1 MFPSRF
7 LFPVL
12 FSTAVLGNIEKEIFV
27 APSNSQDLLFNG
39 TNSPQSA
46 GFEALH
52 PGLLRLSP
60 SPSCEGTC
68 HELHVTLD
76 TSFIGSG
83 ESHWAVL
90 DHLEQG
96 KRYEVRICWAATSPT
111 DLTLNIYTASQLL
124 DKPSLLA
131 NMTAYAT
138 HQLPPSPVNKLS
150 CPSAAPRSV
159 LYLNIRA
166 KAGYYTHEKHRME
179 TPDPVR
185 VEIVLDPFI
194 LNALP
199 ESLLPIAVTI
209 ILTALS
215 AFWLSGRVYNILR
228 NIASL
233 KQSRYDKKTR

>member
-1 MFPSRF
+1 MCCFLRVEGSVCQAGATSNLLRLSDAPIALVVSCFVTTSMPSFGQNSTEGTSAHKLTYLLASPKPFEQLDNSFKMFPARF

-46 GFEALH
+46 EFEALH

-68 HELHVTLD
+68 HELHVTLN

-96 KRYEVRICWAATSPT
+96 KRYEVRICWAATVPPPT
-111 DLTLNIYTASQLL
+111 KLYAS
-124 DKPSLLA
+124 
-131 NMTAYAT
+131 T
-138 HQLPPSPVNKLS
+138 
-150 CPSAAPRSV
+150 
-159 LYLNIRA
+159 
-166 KAGYYTHEKHRME
+166 
-179 TPDPVR
+179 
-185 VEIVLDPFI
+185 
-194 LNALP
+194 
-199 ESLLPIAVTI
+199 
-209 ILTALS
+209 
-215 AFWLSGRVYNILR
+215 
-228 NIASL
+228 
-233 KQSRYDKKTR
+233 

>member
-1 MFPSRF
+1 MCCFLRVEGSVCQAGATPNLLRLSDAPIALVVSCFVTTSMPSFGQNSTEGTSAHKLTYLLTSPAPFEQLDNSFKMFPARF

-27 APSNSQDLLFNG
+27 APSNSQDPLFNG

-68 HELHVTLD
+68 RELHVTLG

-96 KRYEVRICWAATSPT
+96 KRYEVRICWAATVPPPT
-111 DLTLNIYTASQLL
+111 KL
-124 DKPSLLA
+124 
-131 NMTAYAT
+131 YAT
-138 HQLPPSPVNKLS
+138 
-150 CPSAAPRSV
+150 
-159 LYLNIRA
+159 
-166 KAGYYTHEKHRME
+166 T
-179 TPDPVR
+179 
-185 VEIVLDPFI
+185 
-194 LNALP
+194 
-199 ESLLPIAVTI
+199 
-209 ILTALS
+209 
-215 AFWLSGRVYNILR
+215 
-228 NIASL
+228 
-233 KQSRYDKKTR
+233 